1 MLQGAADTD
10 REKLED
16 KTRTIIE
23 EYLQVGC
30 FYILEEGTWPFDGV
44 LGLPVI
50 PF

>member
-23 EYLQVGC
+23 EYLQVW
-30 FYILEEGTWPFDGV
+30 YYHILEVITWPFDGL
-44 LGLPVI
+44 LGHL
-50 PF
+50 